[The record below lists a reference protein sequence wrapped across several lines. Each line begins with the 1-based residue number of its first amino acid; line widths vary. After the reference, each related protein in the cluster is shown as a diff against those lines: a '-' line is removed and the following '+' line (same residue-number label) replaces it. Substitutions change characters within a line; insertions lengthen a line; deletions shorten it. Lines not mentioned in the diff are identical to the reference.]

1 MSRENFRYVTPE
13 YVSNCMLEAFKA
25 KLKDPRRV
33 KLYFLKPR
41 FKPFRM
47 FHFMWTDGKADYDFS
62 DHYYDP
68 EHNFPPKLFFRGH
81 IRKFKQGFAARYIAA
96 DKAKRHKRV

>member
-1 MSRENFRYVTPE
+1 MKNRLFEYITPE
-13 YVSNCMLEAFKA
+13 YVSNCMLEALKV
-25 KLKDPRRV
+25 KLKDPFRV
-33 KLYFLKPR
+33 KLFFCKPI
-41 FKPFRM
+41 FEPGHFEM

-81 IRKFKQGFAARYIAA
+81 IRKFKLGFAKKYKEASHR
-96 DKAKRHKRV
+96 